1 MEWFAGGIAEAIQT
15 AKAAKGIF
23 CVVIVSGKTKKYI
36 FLLFLK

>member
-23 CVVIVSGKTKKYI
+23 CVVIVSGKTQKIY
-36 FLLFLK
+36 FYCF

>member
-23 CVVIVSGKTKKYI
+23 CVVIVSGKLQNI